1 MYRYSDLSKEKKDT
15 EKKLATQEILGKELC
30 EFQTYID
37 KMKSEGKEVKVELA
51 NKTEEVNELKEEIE
65 RINKDH
71 EKQSNK
77 LTKQF
82 ENLKS
87 KHEKVMEDKKEK
99 MANMKTLTKENSDLK
114 KEIEA
119 GNKKITK
126 IKAEAEADE
135 ESVKAEN
142 ESFKLLKS
150 QREAL
155 LDSLDRVQKI
165 NLGFETVIND
175 KNEKIQDLTT
185 KLEEAEM
192 NLSDAME
199 KLNTSKVNDKVKKEN
214 QKTIKQ
220 LQSTLKD
227 WETRQFTNVK
237 LISGL
242 QSQNAALEQK
252 LKDYEEKV
260 TVPDPDQMQQQTAK
274 LKKLEKDVKTIRD
287 SKEKLE
293 QELARHQVLLSSK
306 ANELINVKLKKDR
319 SESKVKELEKEL
331 RLAGS
336 NPNYSSISSRADV
349 DEDEVETLKYTIS
362 NLSERYAKLKAE
374 NAKLISESSSGHSNP
389 DSSKFLTTID
399 HLKRQLKTIQSKLY
413 QKEKEIERLKK
424 FGLIESSSSLATS
437 SAAAAASIT
446 AFSSNADS
454 SFRVPNINAI
464 KKEPTE
470 ILHQIV
476 DTEERQIILDD
487 VDIIDNNDGRGAG
500 QSSSETPEPV
510 DVEYVDSPMYNNSS
524 PSTDSRI
531 TNGSMNS
538 PRSSTPGSIITNKK
552 PSSTT
557 SSINTP
563 SKKKKLVDVTDDYIE
578 VMIVN

>member
-1 MYRYSDLSKEKKDT
+1 
-15 EKKLATQEILGKELC
+15 
-30 EFQTYID
+30 
-37 KMKSEGKEVKVELA
+37 MKSEGKEVKVELA

-77 LTKQF
+77 LTKQL

-99 MANMKTLTKENSDLK
+99 MANIKTLTKENSELK

-135 ESVKAEN
+135 ESAKAEN

-175 KNEKIQDLTT
+175 KNEKIQELTT

-227 WETRQFTNVK
+227 WESRQFTNVK

-242 QSQNAALEQK
+242 QAQNSTLEQK
-252 LKDYEEKV
+252 LKDFEEKV
-260 TVPDPDQMQQQTAK
+260 TVPDPDQIQQQSAK
-274 LKKLEKDVKTIRD
+274 LKKLEKDIKTLRD

-306 ANELINVKLKKDR
+306 ANELINVKVKKDR
-319 SESKVKELEKEL
+319 SENKVKELEKEL

-336 NPNYSSISSRADV
+336 SNPNFSSTSISCRQDV
-349 DEDEVETLKYTIS
+349 DEDEIETLKYTIS

-374 NAKLISESSSGHSNP
+374 NAKLISGSSSGNLNQ

-424 FGLIESSSSLATS
+424 FGLIESSSSSTS
-437 SAAAAASIT
+437 SAST
-446 AFSSNADS
+446 AKRGAISTNTNTS
-454 SFRVPNINAI
+454 SFRVPNANATI
-464 KKEPTE
+464 KKEPEAE
-470 ILHQIV
+470 ILHHQVV

-487 VDIIDNNDGRGAG
+487 VDIIDNGGGGRAG
-500 QSSSETPEPV
+500 IGPSSSETPEPV
-510 DVEYVDSPMYNNSS
+510 DVEYVDSPMYNISS

-538 PRSSTPGSIITNKK
+538 PRSSTPGSIISNKK
-552 PSSTT
+552 PISSST
-557 SSINTP
+557 TP

-578 VMIVN
+578 VCNATIKYRLGKNLRLYLHHKY

>member
-1 MYRYSDLSKEKKDT
+1 
-15 EKKLATQEILGKELC
+15 
-30 EFQTYID
+30 
-37 KMKSEGKEVKVELA
+37 MKSEGKEVKVELA

-77 LTKQF
+77 ITKQL

-99 MANMKTLTKENSDLK
+99 MANIKTLTKENSDLK
-114 KEIEA
+114 KEIDA

-135 ESVKAEN
+135 ESAKAEN
-142 ESFKLLKS
+142 ESLKLLKS

-199 KLNTSKVNDKVKKEN
+199 KLNTSKVNDKAKKEN

-260 TVPDPDQMQQQTAK
+260 IVPDPDQMQQQTAK
-274 LKKLEKDVKTIRD
+274 LKKLEKDIKTLRD

-293 QELARHQVLLSSK
+293 QEMARHQVLLSSK
-306 ANELINVKLKKDR
+306 ANELINVKGKLNR
-319 SESKVKELEKEL
+319 SENKVKELEKEL
-331 RLAGS
+331 RLVGS
-336 NPNYSSISSRADV
+336 NPNSISCRRRDSADV
-349 DEDEVETLKYTIS
+349 DEDEVETLRYTIS

-374 NAKLISESSSGHSNP
+374 NTKLISESSSGNSNP

-424 FGLIESSSSLATS
+424 FGFESTSAISASSSSTTS
-437 SAAAAASIT
+437 SASTTKTTSAISSI
-446 AFSSNADS
+446 NN
-454 SFRVPNINAI
+454 SFRVPNVNTI

-470 ILHQIV
+470 ILHQV

-487 VDIIDNNDGRGAG
+487 VDIIDNGRGG
-500 QSSSETPEPV
+500 GGPISSLDTPEPV
-510 DVEYVDSPMYNNSS
+510 DVEYVDSPIYSNS
-524 PSTDSRI
+524 PTDSRI

-538 PRSSTPGSIITNKK
+538 PRSSTPGSIIMTNSKK
-552 PSSTT
+552 SSSTLT
-557 SSINTP
+557 SP
-563 SKKKKLVDVTDDYIE
+563 SKKKKLVDVTDDYVE
-578 VMIVN
+578 VLIIQMTEYFFCILDGLPPLG